1 MEVMSREELKNLI
14 AWIESRLLFAEKLIT
29 DAQLTKNYGKE
40 MHYIAKREVYQ
51 EMLSKLK
58 LDSQ

>member
-1 MEVMSREELKNLI
+1 MEAMSREELKNLI
-14 AWIESRLLFAEKLIT
+14 AWIESRLQFAEKLIT

-40 MHYIAKREVYQ
+40 MHYLAQREVYE

-58 LDSQ
+58 LENK